1 MVVIDDSGHS
11 AGHDRGLGVPT
22 SDVVAVG
29 ERISDALLVCVAR
42 WGIAKTTLGDVARQA
57 GCSRATIY
65 RTFSG
70 GKGAVLAVTARR
82 EGARLRAEVEA
93 AIEGTDDLEELV
105 VRAISAAS
113 GFLGGQAALHNL
125 LAHEPDVVL
134 PHVAFD
140 RLTRVLDLVATM
152 ATPHLARFIPD
163 AEDAA
168 RSAEW
173 VTRVVVSYLL
183 NPATDL
189 DLSTEAGARR
199 LVRTFLLPGL
209 LAVARPTSSVTAV
222 PGGPR

>member
-1 MVVIDDSGHS
+1 MD
-11 AGHDRGLGVPT
+11 
-22 SDVVAVG
+22 

-42 WGIAKTTLGDVARQA
+42 WGIAKTTLEDVARQA

-82 EGARLRAEVEA
+82 EGARLRAVVEA
-93 AIEGTDDLEELV
+93 AIAGTDDLEVLV

-113 GFLGGQAALHNL
+113 GFLAGHGALRNL

-140 RLTRVLDLVATM
+140 RLTHVLDLVATM
-152 ATPHLARFIPD
+152 ATPHLARHITD

-173 VTRVVVSYLL
+173 VTRVVISYLL
-183 NPATDL
+183 NPAAGL
-189 DLSTEAGARR
+189 DLATEAGARR

-209 LAVARPTSSVTAV
+209 LAVARPTPSVTAV
-222 PGGPR
+222 PGGSR

>member
-1 MVVIDDSGHS
+1 M
-11 AGHDRGLGVPT
+11 
-22 SDVVAVG
+22 G

-42 WGIAKTTLGDVARQA
+42 WGIAKTTLEDVARQA

-82 EGARLRAEVEA
+82 EGARLRADVEA
-93 AIEGTDDLEELV
+93 AIAGTDDLEELV
-105 VRAISAAS
+105 VRAVSAAA
-113 GFLGGQAALHNL
+113 GFLGGHAALRNL

-140 RLTRVLDLVATM
+140 RLSLVLDHVATI
-152 ATPHLARFIPD
+152 AAPHLAPHIAD

-173 VTRVVVSYLL
+173 VARVVLSYLL
-183 NPATDL
+183 NPADDL
-189 DLSTEAGARR
+189 DLATEAGARR
-199 LVRTFLLPGL
+199 LVRSFLLPGL
-209 LAVARPTSSVTAV
+209 LAVARPTLSVTAV